1 MKTYARPLILALA
14 ALGLVASASS
24 LYVHYQMLQDP
35 AYQSFCDVSAT
46 VSCQSVL
53 ESSYATLF
61 GVPVAAGGAIWSA
74 LVLLLAWR
82 GMSAPKSETAAAV
95 AGYIFILSTL
105 GLAVVLYLGYAS
117 LFVIQQA
124 CPLCIAM
131 YVSVIGTFI
140 VSGGAAMSVG
150 SLPGRV
156 GRDLGQVW
164 SNATGVS
171 LAVAWVVASLALV
184 LLFPRSEP
192 AAAAVTANGTLA
204 APPPIT
210 ETLTDDQRAQFE
222 EWIAAQPRVEVPL
235 PQPQA
240 NAAVVVV
247 KFNDYQCPSCRQ
259 AYVEYRGIEAKYEGS
274 EYAGRVKFVTLDFPL
289 EAECNIAAIHPS
301 ACEASAA
308 VRLARTKGRDE
319 QMEEWLF
326 ANQATMTPDSVKAGL
341 QQVAQISAEEFD
353 AQYPQ
358 MLDAIR
364 ADAKIGRDLNIS
376 GTPTFF
382 VNGIKVPSLRAVYFD
397 ALIASELKR
406 AETTD

>member
-1 MKTYARPLILALA
+1 MKNNARPLIHALA
-14 ALGLVASASS
+14 ALGLIASASS

-53 ESSYATLF
+53 ESSYATVF

-82 GMSAPKSETAAAV
+82 GMGAPKSETAAAV

-140 VSGGAAMSVG
+140 VSGGAASVSLG
-150 SLPGRV
+150 SLPGRF
-156 GRDLGQVW
+156 GRDLGDVW
-164 SNATGVS
+164 GSAAGVAM
-171 LAVAWVVASLALV
+171 AVTWIAASLALV
-184 LLFPRSEP
+184 VLFPRSEP
-192 AAAAVTANGTLA
+192 VAAPVNADGTLA
-204 APPPIT
+204 APPPVT
-210 ETLTDDQRAQFE
+210 ETLTDEQRAQFE
-222 EWIAAQPRVEVPL
+222 QWITAQPRVEVPL
-235 PQPQA
+235 PEPQE
-240 NAAVVVV
+240 AAVVVV

-259 AYVEYRGIEAKYEGS
+259 AYVEYRGIEQKYERD
-274 EYAGRVKFVTLDFPL
+274 YAGRVKFVTLDFPL

-326 ANQATMTPDSVKAGL
+326 ANQSTMTPDSVKAGL
-341 QQVAQISAEEFD
+341 QQVAQIAPAEFD

-358 MLDAIR
+358 LLDAIR

-406 AETTD
+406 AEE